1 MAKTLDEARKKL
13 DDEYGQVRRHLQK
26 IHDALDK
33 VEKAGPEDDLHGLL
47 DDLEKTVKEARDGG
61 LVGSGANGHRRAE
74 GIPRAQRRQVERPGE
89 SARVRSALSL
99 RRIVEIGYVVAI
111 AALTALRRAI
121 PTRSGNGRGLR
132 HWC

>member
-47 DDLEKTVKEARDGG
+47 VPDGDLTTSSTVTGWRISSRPTSHGAKAGSTAFQPG
-61 LVGSGANGHRRAE
+61 LRRVPGA
-74 GIPRAQRRQVERPGE
+74 E
-89 SARVRSALSL
+89 SAQPFRYGERRV
-99 RRIVEIGYVVAI
+99 
-111 AALTALRRAI
+111 T
-121 PTRSGNGRGLR
+121 
-132 HWC
+132 